1 MKNHLVF
8 ILCVFSLVFG
18 QSANFRYDIYND
30 SEIHGNVINISKL
43 SSLWLSDQLST
54 VHNDRQKLIVQ
65 FGYSI
70 YSKMINSISWRLPNI
85 KFGIK
90 PTKNLLL
97 SGNFFGFHLD
107 RDTPQI
113 IGSGIQ
119 YNFGE
124 NTFWMISFQ
133 KSAINGLYDF
143 RLVSSSYH
151 IERYFSKSVF
161 DIFIG
166 IGSNSYINKSYYSSI
181 NLPNRIED
189 DIRYISIKL
198 LFPFND
204 IKLGL
209 SSKLNSDLQMF
220 QMFITKGFL

>member
-1 MKNHLVF
+1 MKSHLVF
-8 ILCVFSLVFG
+8 ILCAFSLVFG

-70 YSKMINSISWRLPNI
+70 YSKMINSISWRLPNF

-151 IERYFSKSVF
+151 IERYFSKSAF

>member
-1 MKNHLVF
+1 MKTQLVF
-8 ILCVFSLVFG
+8 ICYSFSLLFG

-30 SEIHGNVINISKL
+30 SDIHGNVINISKL

-70 YSKMINSISWRLPNI
+70 YSKMINSISWRLPNF

>member
-1 MKNHLVF
+1 M
-8 ILCVFSLVFG
+8 S
-18 QSANFRYDIYND
+18 QSIT
-30 SEIHGNVINISKL
+30 INNKIKDFNKKIEVPGDKSISIRWVL
-43 SSLWLSDQLST
+43 FSSLADGKST
-54 VHNDRQKLIVQ
+54 A
-65 FGYSI
+65 
-70 YSKMINSISWRLPNI
+70 
-85 KFGIK
+85 
-90 PTKNLLL
+90 KNLLL

-151 IERYFSKSVF
+151 LERYFSKLAF

-181 NLPNRIED
+181 NLPNKIEG
-189 DIRYISIKL
+189 DIKYISIKL
-198 LFPFND
+198 LYPFND

-220 QMFITKGFL
+220 QMFIIKGFL